1 MINIFRILIVGAVSI
16 ALLTGCSTTHK
27 TTQSARTPIEQLLI
41 SEAAIRSASPTA
53 ERSLPIPKGAN
64 VILTT
69 SGLNTDQVLLQQV
82 LTGWLG
88 QLGYLVVQKDD
99 KNATHRIDVI
109 VGSLGTELSGT
120 FIGLPPIQS
129 TLIPFSL
136 PELAFYKSQYQT
148 GYAKFYMNIFELPS
162 GKFAGSTSPFL
173 ADAYYNDYTVLFI
186 FAFNSTDLTS
196 PPELGSLYRK
206 PLNPSSNQ
214 SEYESKPANVK

>member
-1 MINIFRILIVGAVSI
+1 MNVSLKIMALGAVSI
-16 ALLTGCSTTHK
+16 VLLTGCSTTHK

-41 SEAAIRSASPTA
+41 SEAAIRSASPTP
-53 ERSLPIPKGAN
+53 ERPLPIPKGAN

-69 SGLNTDQVLLQQV
+69 SGLNTDQVILQQV

-88 QLGYLVVQKDD
+88 QQGYLVVQKED

-109 VGSLGTELSGT
+109 VGSLGTEVSGT
-120 FIGLPPIQS
+120 FIGMPPVQS
-129 TLIPFSL
+129 SLIPFSL

-162 GKFAGSTSPFL
+162 GKFIGSTPPFL

-186 FAFNSTDLTS
+186 FAFTSTDHTAA
-196 PPELGSLYRK
+196 PELGSLYRK
-206 PLNPSSNQ
+206 PLNPPPAQ
-214 SEYESKPANVK
+214 SEYGTKPATVK

>member
-1 MINIFRILIVGAVSI
+1 MINILKILTVGAVSI

-27 TTQSARTPIEQLLI
+27 ATQSARTPIEQLLI
-41 SEAAIRSASPTA
+41 SEAAIRSASPTP
-53 ERSLPIPKGAN
+53 ERPLPIPKGAN

-69 SGLNTDQVLLQQV
+69 SGLNTDQVILQQV

-88 QLGYLVVQKDD
+88 QQGYLVVQKDD

-109 VGSLGTELSGT
+109 IGSLGTELSGT
-120 FIGLPPIQS
+120 FIGMPPIQS

-148 GYAKFYMNIFELPS
+148 GYAKFYMNIFEMPS
-162 GKFAGSTSPFL
+162 GKFVGSTSPFL
-173 ADAYYNDYTVLFI
+173 ADAYYNDYTIFFI
-186 FAFNSTDLTS
+186 FAFTSTDLTS

-206 PLNPSSNQ
+206 PLNPPPSQN
-214 SEYESKPANVK
+214 EYETKPRTVK

>member
-27 TTQSARTPIEQLLI
+27 ATQSARTPIEQLLI

-88 QLGYLVVQKDD
+88 QQGYLVVQKDD

-120 FIGLPPIQS
+120 FIGMPPIQS

-186 FAFNSTDLTS
+186 LSFNSTDLTS

-206 PLNPSSNQ
+206 PLNPPPSQ
-214 SEYESKPANVK
+214 SEYETKPANVK